1 MGEEDPSQR
10 PFVFFAQHDEG
21 LAQSIREGR
30 RREFESTANAVDDL
44 PVPTIPRPSSSP
56 SPKGIRSSRQS
67 ALLSTAGFW
76 GYDANIFRPRGGC
89 ASYRRTCDRPG
100 CGSLPRETR
109 RGKTLAIAVNL
120 SEQVAAWPA
129 HDALADQ
136 LYREGDF
143 LFEAVEGVYSE
154 NRGGSL
160 PRRAWCRL
168 CRAGTPGAWA
178 SDREGLTSRVRKR
191 GGETL
196 RRFGGLR
203 PARSARRSRP
213 SPRPLHRARP
223 RGLRSRPPGLPPSG
237 SGSLSTCP

>member
-1 MGEEDPSQR
+1 MRLRIPTGWTRRADDPGGSTRSGSRARSATPLPQIALIFMGEEDPSQS
-10 PFVFFAQHDEG
+10 PFAFFTQHDEG

-76 GYDANIFRPRGGC
+76 GYDANRFRPRGGW

-109 RGKTLAIAVNL
+109 RGKTLTIAVNL

-129 HDALADQ
+129 HDALADR

-143 LFEAVEGVYSE
+143 LFESVEGVYSE

-160 PRRAWCRL
+160 PRRSMVSTL
-168 CRAGTPGAWA
+168 QGGNAGRMGQ
-178 SDREGLTSRVRKR
+178 
-191 GGETL
+191 
-196 RRFGGLR
+196 
-203 PARSARRSRP
+203 
-213 SPRPLHRARP
+213 
-223 RGLRSRPPGLPPSG
+223 
-237 SGSLSTCP
+237 